1 MHRLDALFLRL
12 AAGPRALAGAALV
25 ALTLV
30 LCLPGF
36 LALPPVDRD
45 EASFAQASRQMY
57 ATGDYVDIRLH
68 DAPRHKKPVG
78 IYWLQAAAVAVT
90 GGNGADVIATYRA
103 VSLAAAVLSVLLTW
117 GIGTRLAG
125 PLPGFFAALM
135 VAACFILGAEARLAK
150 TDAVLLATVLA
161 AQAVLARLWME
172 PGRPL
177 PRRAALGFWA
187 ALAVSTLVK
196 GPVGPMVVAL
206 TAGALTLAERR
217 AGWLLALRPGAGL
230 ALFLAL
236 VTPWYVAITLRTDG
250 AFWAASLGGDLLGKV
265 AQGEEGHGAP
275 PGSFLVSLW
284 LSFWP
289 SALILALSLPAI
301 WAARNS
307 RASLFCIAW
316 AVPGWIVFEL
326 VPTKLLHYML
336 PLFPALAILA
346 AAGWMQTAAP
356 LGSWW
361 RRLAA
366 GAILAVPFLLLAG
379 LTWGAR
385 AIGAAVP
392 PDFAFAAAG
401 LAAASWLTWR
411 AIRRGFVALPFAG
424 LALLSLALSAGV
436 YPGLARVEAL
446 WPSSA
451 ASRVLARFDGCAAP
465 LVVSSGYGEPSMV
478 FQTRRD
484 ILLLPG
490 AEAAV
495 AVAAAPC
502 ALAFVS
508 DAELA
513 AFEESMRRL
522 APPAPA
528 QAAGR
533 IEGVNIGSGRRVRLT
548 IFERRP

>member
-1 MHRLDALFLRL
+1 MHRLDALLLRL
-12 AAGPRALAGAALV
+12 AAGPRAIAGTALV
-25 ALTLV
+25 ALALV
-30 LCLPGF
+30 LFLPGF

-78 IYWLQAAAVAVT
+78 IYWLQAAAVAAT
-90 GGNGADVIATYRA
+90 GGDGADAIATYRA
-103 VSLAAAVLSVLLTW
+103 VSLAAAILSVLLTW

-125 PLPGFFAALM
+125 PLPGFLAALLM
-135 VAACFILGAEARLAK
+135 AACFILGAEARLAK

-161 AQAVLARLWME
+161 AQAVLARLWLE

-177 PRRAALGFWA
+177 PRGAALGFWA
-187 ALAVSTLVK
+187 ALAASMLVK

-206 TAGALTLAERR
+206 TALTLALAERR
-217 AGWLLALRPGAGL
+217 AGWLLGLRPVAGL

-236 VTPWYVAITLRTDG
+236 VLPWYVAITLRTGGD
-250 AFWAASLGGDLLGKV
+250 FWTASLGRDLLGKV
-265 AQGEEGHGAP
+265 AQGQEGHGAP
-275 PGSFLVSLW
+275 PGSFLAGLW

-289 SALILALSLPAI
+289 SALVLALSLPAI
-301 WAARNS
+301 WAARKT

-316 AVPGWIVFEL
+316 ALPGWIVFEL
-326 VPTKLLHYML
+326 VPTKLLHYTL
-336 PLFPALAILA
+336 PLLPALAILA
-346 AAGWMQTAAP
+346 AAGWVQTASP
-356 LGSWW
+356 LGSWP

-366 GAILAVPFLLLAG
+366 CMVLAVPFLLLAG
-379 LTWGAR
+379 LAWGAR
-385 AIGAAVP
+385 SIGAAVP

-411 AIRRGFVALPFAG
+411 AIRRGCVALPFAG
-424 LALLSLALSAGV
+424 LTLLSLALSAGL
-436 YPGLARVEAL
+436 YPGLARIEAL

-451 ASRVLARFDGCAAP
+451 VARALARFEGCAEP

-490 AEAAV
+490 AEAAA
-495 AVAAAPC
+495 AVASAPC

-513 AFEESMRRL
+513 AFEEALGRL
-522 APPAPA
+522 AAPA
-528 QAAGR
+528 RASGR
-533 IEGVNIGSGRRVRLT
+533 IEAVNIGSGRRVRLT